1 MQYKT
6 ILFDLDGTLTD
17 SAPGI
22 LNSVR
27 YGCRKLGLPV
37 PDDATL
43 RRFLGPPLIDSF
55 RNPCGLSA
63 ADADR
68 AVAAFRE
75 YFPTKG
81 IFENEVYPGIPAML
95 ADLHARGC
103 QLVLATSK
111 PEEYA
116 RRIMAHFDL
125 EPYFTAIC
133 GATLDETRTD
143 KAEVIAYALETIAL
157 TDKNDIGF
165 PRLPIRSCENQ
176 PLNAKINETI
186 VGDVR
191 IVPHGNAFFIE
202 LTYQVACSTSILLD
216 GSRACLVDVGLRN
229 IVTLASTISGIH
241 PVVVK
246 GGMLKSI
253 NAKYNKDAASL
264 QTHGKQAHRRSKV
277 MKRICRI
284 NDNLHKVSRFVVK
297 FCLQHDLGT
306 IVIGHN
312 DGWKQ
317 NVNLGKVNNQNFVSI
332 PFNRLIHMIRYKAEE
347 YGIKVIVREES
358 YTSRQSA
365 LDFDPLPNYGDK
377 NANQVL
383 STGRR
388 VRGLFF
394 RSNGQVINSDVNG
407 CLNIGRKEFGDD
419 WLKKLVETDKGCLMQ
434 PVTVRIGQ

>member
-55 RNPCGLSA
+55 RNLCGLSA

-143 KAEVIAYALETIAL
+143 KAEVIAYALETAGI
-157 TDKNDIGF
+157 TDKTG
-165 PRLPIRSCENQ
+165 LVM
-176 PLNAKINETI
+176 
-186 VGDVR
+186 VGDREHDVLGAKKNGLPC
-191 IVPHGNAFFIE
+191 IGAVYGYGTAGE
-202 LTYQVACSTSILLD
+202 LTAA
-216 GSRACLVDVGLRN
+216 GAAA
-229 IVTLASTISGIH
+229 LAET
-241 PVVVK
+241 VEE
-246 GGMLKSI
+246 
-253 NAKYNKDAASL
+253 
-264 QTHGKQAHRRSKV
+264 
-277 MKRICRI
+277 
-284 NDNLHKVSRFVVK
+284 LHK
-297 FCLQHDLGT
+297 LLLG
-306 IVIGHN
+306 
-312 DGWKQ
+312 
-317 NVNLGKVNNQNFVSI
+317 
-332 PFNRLIHMIRYKAEE
+332 
-347 YGIKVIVREES
+347 
-358 YTSRQSA
+358 
-365 LDFDPLPNYGDK
+365 
-377 NANQVL
+377 
-383 STGRR
+383 
-388 VRGLFF
+388 
-394 RSNGQVINSDVNG
+394 
-407 CLNIGRKEFGDD
+407 
-419 WLKKLVETDKGCLMQ
+419 
-434 PVTVRIGQ
+434 